1 MNRNGIILLSL
12 GFIACVVG
20 VLVPE
25 VSFAQTAGFDSK
37 VNSLSNLI
45 VGKIL
50 PAVAVFGLI
59 YAAIL
64 AAAGDESSKRRM
76 VLVIIASI
84 VGILA
89 KFIVP
94 MFQGVV

>member
-1 MNRNGIILLSL
+1 MNKVLPKMFCIGLGIFLFYL
-12 GFIACVVG
+12 C
-20 VLVPE
+20 PE
-25 VSFAQTAGFDSK
+25 MAFSQTAGFDSK
-37 VNSLSNLI
+37 VNSLTNLI

-76 VLVIIASI
+76 VLVVIASI

-89 KFIVP
+89 KFIIP
-94 MFQGVV
+94 MFQGAM

>member
-1 MNRNGIILLSL
+1 MIFFKRLKRLSSRVSISL
-12 GFIACVVG
+12 
-20 VLVPE
+20 VLF
-25 VSFAQTAGFDSK
+25 STSAFAQVGSFESK
-37 VNSLSNLI
+37 VNSLTDLI

-50 PAVAVFGLI
+50 PAVAVFGLV

-84 VGILA
+84 VGLLA
-89 KFIVP
+89 KFIFP
-94 MFQGVV
+94 MFAGAV